1 MRREYFGDHLY
12 HELAM
17 DEAPPAEKG
26 KDDKDDADAPSFGDL
41 NGCIDEVG
49 EALDGIRSHLKR
61 GAADSEGRLSF
72 DAVRRRIADARDALA
87 ELEGHLG
94 GNGAEA
100 KDEEPEPAASE
111 RERTEAFA
119 RARDGEVDPRRDFDP
134 ARTSADAMAHDRRRQ
149 FIDLDGIFPPA
160 PQADGADA
168 RGRATSLDVLDEIFG
183 P

>member
-12 HELAM
+12 HELAI
-17 DEAPPAEKG
+17 DEAPPAAEKR

-87 ELEGHLG
+87 ELEEHLG

-119 RARDGEVDPRRDFDP
+119 RARDGQPDHRRDFDP
-134 ARTSADAMAHDRRRQ
+134 ARTSADSRGMAHD
-149 FIDLDGIFPPA
+149 IDLEAIFPA
-160 PQADGADA
+160 RPQADGADA
-168 RGRATSLDVLDEIFG
+168 HGHASSLDEIFG